1 MSAQINLYHERFRIQ
16 REWVTLAN
24 LLIVAG
30 VLASLMAVAG
40 VWASQRLASRTAEAA
55 AATAQTEA
63 LRQQVAAATAA
74 LSGRKPSAQLLA
86 DVANAEVL
94 LKRREEIAQLL
105 ESGSV
110 GSTAGFSDH
119 LRALARQA
127 PPGLWLTGF
136 MIASGGNEM
145 EIRGRMNN
153 PEALP
158 NYIRRLGSEKAFQGL
173 SFSAL
178 TLNRP
183 SPVPVPGAA
192 GAVPPASTSAQ
203 PVEFRLQP
211 TRISV
216 EGAKP

>member
-1 MSAQINLYHERFRIQ
+1 MSAQINLYHERFRTK
-16 REWVTLAN
+16 REFVTLAN
-24 LLIVAG
+24 LLIVAV

-40 VWASQRLASRTAEAA
+40 GWASQQLSRRAAESA

-63 LRQQVAAATAA
+63 LRQQVTATTAA
-74 LSGRKPSAQLLA
+74 LTGRKPSAKLLA
-86 DVANAEVL
+86 DVANAEAL

-105 ESGSV
+105 EGGSV

-136 MIASGGNEM
+136 MIASGGSEM
-145 EIRGRMNN
+145 EILGRMNN

-158 NYIRRLGSEKAFQGL
+158 NYIRRLGSEKAFRGL

-183 SPVPVPGAA
+183 AAAAVPAAA
-192 GAVPPASTSAQ
+192 GAAPPAPTSSS
-203 PVEFRLQP
+203 PIEFRLQP
-211 TRISV
+211 TRTV
-216 EGAKP
+216 TEGAKP